1 MIRFVPYAT
10 DLARGFIEA
19 DGYAR
24 PAFFI
29 ARRKPRG
36 DDARNDV
43 ADAGDSPVLHS
54 TPLVSQVQHD
64 QQ

>member
-29 ARRKPRG
+29 PRNPRG

-43 ADAGDSPVLHS
+43 ADAVDFPVFHA

-64 QQ
+64 PN